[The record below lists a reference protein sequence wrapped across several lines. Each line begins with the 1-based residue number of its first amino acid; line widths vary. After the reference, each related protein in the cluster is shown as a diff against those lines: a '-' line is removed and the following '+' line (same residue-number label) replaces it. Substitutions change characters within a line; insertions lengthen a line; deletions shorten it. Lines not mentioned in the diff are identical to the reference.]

1 MGRAGA
7 CRGLLGGHS
16 VETEDRLRRTVGR
29 ERCVVCWG
37 PLVETRDL
45 RWETWRE

>member
-7 CRGLLGGHS
+7 CRGLLRGHS

-29 ERCVVCWG
+29 ERCVAC
-37 PLVETRDL
+37 
-45 RWETWRE
+45 